1 MASTT
6 GLAATTVQTH
16 SAESDN
22 ATSLSNR
29 GGPRN
34 RNRNRNRYGNP
45 EGNSASHQGEN
56 RARNRNRNQGHHTSE
71 TPRSR
76 GSGRSRGQGDFG
88 MHQMSLEDRNARGKT
103 DSSTDLSPS
112 PAGGSS
118 SRGHLTI
125 DVTTLQGEALAKENR
140 SEDERDEE
148 ADVCFICASSVVHGS
163 VAPCNHRTCHICAL
177 RLRALYKTTA
187 CAHCRVS
194 NTPRHFKR
202 KVLRLSSQK
211 PSM

>member
-1 MASTT
+1 MASAT

-16 SAESDN
+16 SAESNN
-22 ATSLSNR
+22 ATSLNNR

-34 RNRNRNRYGNP
+34 RNRYRNRYGNQ

-56 RARNRNRNQGHHTSE
+56 RARNRNQNQGHHTSE
-71 TPRSR
+71 TPQSR
-76 GSGRSRGQGDFG
+76 GSGRPRGQGDFG

-103 DSSTDLSPS
+103 DSLTDLSPS

-118 SRGHLTI
+118 SRGQLII
-125 DVTTLQGEALAKENR
+125 DATSLEDKALEKENR
-140 SEDERDEE
+140 SEGEKDEE
-148 ADVCFICASSVVHGS
+148 ADVCFICASPVVHSS

-194 NTPRHFKR
+194 YTPRHIKR
-202 KVLRLSSQK
+202 KVLKLSSQK